1 MSKHLI
7 EEQLQKRILIM
18 DGAMGTMLQN
28 ANLSP
33 EDFGGE
39 EYDGC
44 NEYLNIVKPDVLD
57 RIHREYLEAGADII
71 STNTFGGAP
80 IVLDDYDLGE
90 QAHDINFRAAQ
101 LAKKCAEDF
110 STPEWPRFVAGAM
123 GPTTKTLSVTGG
135 ATFDGLTNDF
145 YIQAKALIEGGCDL
159 LLMETSQDMLNVKA
173 GTLGIKQAFEETGI
187 ELPVMISGTIEPMG
201 TTLAGQSIE
210 AFYISIEHIKP
221 LSVGLN
227 CATGPEFMTDH
238 LRSLSELATSYVSC
252 YPNAGL
258 PDEDGHYHESPESL
272 SKKLQGFAD
281 KGWLN
286 IVGGCCGTTPEHI
299 RAIREAVADK
309 EPRKGPETIHG
320 HAISGIEPLLY
331 DDSMRPLLI
340 GERTNVIGSRKFK
353 QLIVDGKFEEA
364 SEIAR
369 AQVKGG
375 AHVIDI
381 CLANPDR
388 DELEDVTQFMKEVV
402 KKVKVPLVID
412 STDEKVIAEAL
423 KYSQGKVI
431 INSINLEDGEDRYD
445 AVLPLVKKYGAA
457 VVVGT
462 IDEPGMAITRER
474 KLEVAQRS
482 YDLLVNKWGLA
493 PEDIIFDPLVFPV
506 GTGDEQYIGSAV
518 ETIEGIRLIKEK
530 LPRALTMLGV
540 SNVSFGLP
548 PVGREVLNAVYLYH
562 CTLAGLDYA
571 IVNTEKL
578 ERYAS
583 ISEAEIK
590 MANDLLFNTTD
601 QTLADFT
608 NFYRGKK
615 KEKTEDDIPKTVPE
629 RLSYYIIEGTKEG
642 LIPDLE
648 AALKTYDAP
657 LDIINGPLMTGMAEV
672 GRLFNTNKL
681 IVAEVLQSAGVMK
694 AAVSFLEQFM
704 DKSAGDTGKGKIVL
718 ATVKGDVHDIG
729 KNLVEIILSN
739 NGFTVIDVGIKV
751 TPSTLIEVIRR
762 EKPDIIGLSGLLVKS
777 AQQMV
782 ITAQDFKAAGIDL
795 PIMVGGAA
803 LTRRFTDT
811 RIAAEYD
818 GPVLYAKDAMFGLE
832 LANRLQ
838 DKEEK
843 VALLIE
849 LDEQREKRAEN
860 DAIKAAKKAA
870 NPEAEEIAPRPIK
883 TVRED
888 VPVQVPKDLRRRIQK
903 DYSVKH
909 LYPYVN
915 MRTLIGHHLGL
926 RGNVSKMLENKEPR
940 AVELH
945 EMVTGF
951 LESEHLSASGLYQ
964 FFPAQSDG
972 DDVIVYDP
980 EDSKTEIE
988 RFTFPR
994 QSKEPFLCLADYLK
1008 PVSSGVMDYVGFMQV
1023 TAGHGVRD
1031 FANKFKE
1038 EGKFLESHAF
1048 QATAL
1053 ELAEG
1058 FAERIHQEM
1067 RDHLGTPDAT
1077 DFTMLDRFA
1086 AKYTGQRFSFGYPA
1100 CPNLDDQAKLF
1111 KLLKPEDIGVHLT
1124 EEFMMEPEASVSAIV
1139 FAHPDA
1145 RYFNVD

>member
-1 MSKHLI
+1 MVKQLI
-7 EEQLQKRILIM
+7 EQQLKNRILIM
-18 DGAMGTMLQN
+18 DGAMGTMLQA
-28 ANLSP
+28 ANLTAI
-33 EDFGGE
+33 DFGGE

-44 NEYLNIVKPDVLD
+44 NEYLNITRPDVLD

-71 STNTFGGAP
+71 CTNTFGGAP
-80 IVLDDYDLGE
+80 IVLDDYNLGD
-90 QAHDINFRAAQ
+90 QAYEINIRAAEI
-101 LAKKCAEDF
+101 AKKCVSDY
-110 STPEWPRFVAGAM
+110 STPNWPRFVAGAM

-135 ATFDGLTNDF
+135 ATFDGLSNDF
-145 YIQAKALIEGGCDL
+145 YVQAKALIEGGCDL

-173 GTLGIKQAFEETGI
+173 GTLGIKRAFEETGI

-210 AFYISIEHIKP
+210 SFYISIEHIQP

-238 LRSLSELATSYVSC
+238 LRSLSDLASGFVSC

-258 PDEDGHYHESPESL
+258 PDEEGHYHESPESL
-272 SKKLQGFAD
+272 SKKLAGFAD

-299 RAIREAVADK
+299 FAIREMIKGKKPRQQPGK
-309 EPRKGPETIHG
+309 EQG
-320 HAISGIEPLLY
+320 HMISGIEPLLY
-331 DDSMRPLLI
+331 DETMRPLLI

-388 DELEDVTQFMKEVV
+388 DELEDVTKFMKEVV

-412 STDEKVIAEAL
+412 STDEKVIEEAL

-431 INSINLEDGEDRYD
+431 INSINLEDGEDRFD

-474 KLEVAQRS
+474 KLEVAERS
-482 YDLLVNKWGLA
+482 YNLLVNKWGLA

-506 GTGDEQYIGSAV
+506 GTGDAQYIGSAV

-530 LPRALTMLGV
+530 LPRALTILGV

-583 ISEAEIK
+583 IPAAEIE
-590 MANDLLFNTTD
+590 MANELLFTTTD
-601 QTLADFT
+601 NTLADFT

-629 RLSYYIIEGTKEG
+629 RLSYYVIEGTKEG
-642 LIPDLE
+642 LLPDLASAME
-648 AALKTYDAP
+648 IYDAP

-672 GRLFNTNKL
+672 GRLFNTNQL
-681 IVAEVLQSAGVMK
+681 IVAEVLQSAEVMK
-694 AAVSFLEQFM
+694 ASVSYLEQFM
-704 DKSAGDTGKGKIVL
+704 DKEAGDTGKGKIVL

-729 KNLVEIILSN
+729 KNLVEIILGN
-739 NGFTVIDVGIKV
+739 NGFTVVDVGIKV
-751 TPSTLIEVIRR
+751 TSATLIDVIRK

-782 ITAQDFKAAGIDL
+782 ITAQDFKAAGIDI
-795 PIMVGGAA
+795 PILVGGAA
-803 LTRRFTDT
+803 LTRRFTET
-811 RIAAEYD
+811 KIAAEYD
-818 GPVLYAKDAMFGLE
+818 GPVLYAKDAMYGLE

-838 DKEEK
+838 NSEDKK
-843 VALLIE
+843 TLLIE
-849 LDEQREKRAEN
+849 IEEQKVKRAEN
-860 DAIKAAKKAA
+860 DSIKAEKQLTSTTVAVA
-870 NPEAEEIAPRPIK
+870 IRPVK

-888 VPVQVPKDLRRRIQK
+888 VEVRIPKDLRRRIQRE
-903 DYSVKH
+903 YSVAH

-926 RGNVSKMLENKEPR
+926 RGNVDKMLENKEPR

-945 EMVTGF
+945 ELVTGF
-951 LESEHLSASGLYQ
+951 LASGNLSASGIYQ

-972 DDVIVYDP
+972 DDVVVYSPD
-980 EDSKTEIE
+980 DSQTEIE

-994 QSKEPFLCLADYLK
+994 QSKEPFLCLADFLR
-1008 PVSSGVMDYVGFMQV
+1008 PVDSGEMDYVAFMQV
-1023 TAGHGVRD
+1023 TSGHGVRD
-1031 FANKFKE
+1031 YANKLKAA
-1038 EGKFLESHAF
+1038 GKFLESHAF

-1058 FAERIHQEM
+1058 FAERIHQEI
-1067 RDHLGTPDAT
+1067 RDQWGFPDAT
-1077 DFTMLDRFA
+1077 EFTMRERFA

-1111 KLLKPEDIGVHLT
+1111 GLLKPEDIGVHLT